1 MNHCKESPET
11 QTKAL
16 EAPQVAVM
24 ELLVVVLVEEAQQ
37 VAVMVLLVV
46 VLVEE
51 AQQLVA
57 TELHLH
63 LLEAGAA
70 MEGSAQPAVVTEL
83 PPVAADRQVMLAP
96 TLPVNPPAADTELQ
110 AAVDPAEG
118 HGEAT
123 EVDAAPVDRLDT
135 PGATL
140 SANLPAV
147 ATDLLAVEEDHGEA
161 VEAEV
166 EGRLDTP
173 VPTPPASLLRLDM
186 ELQPLEVTAAVVECL
201 LKVDTVLRLVAT
213 EPKLVIRGGGEG
225 GEGTEVR
232 GGGTE
237 ERTGGTG
244 GRDGE
249 EGMEGV

>member
-1 MNHCKESPET
+1 M
-11 QTKAL
+11 
-16 EAPQVAVM
+16 
-24 ELLVVVLVEEAQQ
+24 EEAQQ

-70 MEGSAQPAVVTEL
+70 MEGSARPAVVTEL
-83 PPVAADRQVMLAP
+83 PPVAADRQVMLAA
-96 TLPVNPPAADTELQ
+96 TLAVSPPAADTELQ

-118 HGEAT
+118 LGEAT

-135 PGATL
+135 PGVTL
-140 SANLPAV
+140 PAHLPAV
-147 ATDLLAVEEDHGEA
+147 ATDLLVAVEEDHGEA

-173 VPTPPASLLRLDM
+173 VATPPASLLRLDM

>member
-1 MNHCKESPET
+1 M
-11 QTKAL
+11 
-16 EAPQVAVM
+16 
-24 ELLVVVLVEEAQQ
+24 EEAQQ

-83 PPVAADRQVMLAP
+83 PLVAADRQVMLAP
-96 TLPVNPPAADTELQ
+96 TLAVSPPAADTELQ

-140 SANLPAV
+140 PANLPAV

-173 VPTPPASLLRLDM
+173 VATPPASLLRLGM

-213 EPKLVIRGGGEG
+213 EPKLVIRGGGGG